1 MHGSN
6 AFTRVAEALRLEIAN
21 GEVTSVDAVRG
32 GRTSARIGV
41 LMSDLSARNRMLDS
55 CGSDLR
61 PLVDLLLG
69 VGPLVQA
76 RLGEP
81 GRESSEPWTARRA
94 PIVHAI
100 VATRFL
106 QSDVARWTVD
116 AWAVALGVLPPT
128 TLVAPQVESERAATM
143 LPNTTTTSAGAA
155 NNRHRVG
162 ARNRPAPTPGVTT
175 KAFTPAASAAVAARY
190 RIGSKAAPYPRP
202 MVPVNPRFAA
212 RMHRLERAATI
223 SFMLLALTVIV
234 LLSSAI
240 AGIRS
245 RPVAP
250 GAPRVPVPASSP
262 AVAPATSS
270 SGSAP
275 SSAAAVIRA
284 PSPAPAEMMREAHD
298 SAFVRDA
305 ALSAAA
311 IRAALARGV
320 GGSYTVM
327 QQTRSVD
334 GSVSCSTVAYALRE
348 PRSSVE
354 HIMHTPGS
362 RELTLTSRRTSGR
375 VYDDGRFELGP
386 TGGTTN
392 GVRWT
397 FRMRG
402 QFTPDGFTGQ
412 SETETFAVIRWGR
425 TQSCI
430 ALADIVA
437 TRL

>member
-1 MHGSN
+1 MHGTD
-6 AFTRVAEALRLEIAN
+6 AFTRVADALRF
-21 GEVTSVDAVRG
+21 EVASGDVDGLLSNV
-32 GRTSARIGV
+32 
-41 LMSDLSARNRMLDS
+41 SARNRMLDT

-69 VGPLVQA
+69 VGPLVKSQ
-76 RLGEP
+76 L
-81 GRESSEPWTARRA
+81 TASGNGSASQWPVRRA
-94 PIVHAI
+94 PVVHAI

-106 QSDVARWTVD
+106 QPDVARWTVD
-116 AWAVALGVLPPT
+116 AWAVALGMLPTT
-128 TLVAPQVESERAATM
+128 TLVSPQLESERSATI
-143 LPNTTTTSAGAA
+143 LPSVSTHPSVASSHRQRIGAHNRPTLPAAGAA
-155 NNRHRVG
+155 ASTFSPG
-162 ARNRPAPTPGVTT
+162 AFATAT
-175 KAFTPAASAAVAARY
+175 ARY
-190 RIGSKAAPYPRP
+190 RIGSKGAPYPRP
-202 MVPVNPRFAA
+202 AVPVNPHFAA

-223 SFMLLALTVIV
+223 SFMLLAIAVIV

-245 RPVAP
+245 RPVTP
-250 GAPRVPVPASSP
+250 SAPRVPAPVASP
-262 AVAPATSS
+262 AR
-270 SGSAP
+270 
-275 SSAAAVIRA
+275 SAAT
-284 PSPAPAEMMREAHD
+284 PAQSASAAGAALRVQTMERTPTQVMQEAHD

-311 IRAALARGV
+311 IRTALARGV
-320 GGSYTVM
+320 GGSYTVV

-334 GSVSCSTVAYALRE
+334 GSVSCSTVADALRA

-354 HIMHTPGS
+354 HIMHVAGS

-375 VYDDGRFELGP
+375 LYDDGRFELGP
-386 TGGTTN
+386 TGGTTD

-402 QFTPDGFTGQ
+402 QFTPGGFTGQ

-430 ALADIVA
+430 AIADIVA